1 LSIKIASSHKT
12 KTFNF
17 RFHINTTG
25 AKLKN
30 ILQSKALASVKKG
43 EALHFEPNTVP
54 VTQGN
59 IVHVGDILLKD
70 ATVTHRAHYTSFL
83 RKCKLPDDMP
93 EFDIKLRHK
102 DPLGVKAPILIVRCG
117 TTVATKVAEILSKTL
132 NGQGDSRE
140 IFISKLGLGASKMS
154 RATLTSLYE
163 HHHSYV
169 RESVHLPFKTARNIV
184 DSIRTEY
191 FDDGKTCERSQR
203 NWADRCNLMS
213 SVRELIL
220 QTEPLTVLRCSLLQQ
235 RWRTLLKSSSACMNF
250 DSILFLAAQ
259 PLLRDYEA

>member
-1 LSIKIASSHKT
+1 VRWSPKDFDNLNKSRDEFNRRIAPILSAIHTPDHPLVKWQTSQASSAAAIHPSDVSRFLSIKIASSHKT

-17 RFHINTTG
+17 GFRISTTG

-43 EALHFEPNTVP
+43 EALHFEPSTVP
-54 VTQGN
+54 VTQGD

-117 TTVATKVAEILSKTL
+117 TTVATKVAEILCTTL
-132 NGQGDSRE
+132 NGQGDSKE

-169 RESVHLPFKTARNIV
+169 QESVHLLFK
-184 DSIRTEY
+184 
-191 FDDGKTCERSQR
+191 
-203 NWADRCNLMS
+203 
-213 SVRELIL
+213 
-220 QTEPLTVLRCSLLQQ
+220 
-235 RWRTLLKSSSACMNF
+235 
-250 DSILFLAAQ
+250 AA
-259 PLLRDYEA
+259 